1 MKKLQM
7 KKITFITGILL
18 LASCS
23 QKTVEPITKT
33 EIKVATSEEIAQG
46 KSLYAENCVKCH
58 KSFSPSEFTEK
69 QWRHEVPPMAKK
81 AKIDATKESLILAY
95 VLAGAKK

>member
-1 MKKLQM
+1 M
-7 KKITFITGILL
+7 TFIVSSIL

-23 QKTVEPITKT
+23 QKTVEPITTKEAKT
-33 EIKVATSEEIAQG
+33 ATTEEIAQG
-46 KSLYAENCVKCH
+46 RLLYTENCVKCH
-58 KSFSPSEFTEK
+58 KSFAPYEFTEK

>member
-1 MKKLQM
+1 M
-7 KKITFITGILL
+7 KKITFIAGLFV

-23 QKTVEPITKT
+23 QKTVEPVTTKET
-33 EIKVATSEEIAQG
+33 KVATAEEIAQG
-46 KSLYAENCVKCH
+46 KLLYAANCVQCH
-58 KSFSPSEFTEK
+58 KSFAPSEFTEK

>member
-1 MKKLQM
+1 MKKL
-7 KKITFITGILL
+7 TFITSLLL

-23 QKTVEPITKT
+23 QKTIEPVTKT
-33 EIKVATSEEIAQG
+33 DLKPATSEDIARG
-46 KSLYAENCVKCH
+46 KSLYAEHCIECH
-58 KSFSPSEFTEK
+58 KSFNPSDFSEK

-81 AKIDATKESLILAY
+81 AKIDATTESLILAY

>member
-1 MKKLQM
+1 M
-7 KKITFITGILL
+7 KKITFIAALFL

-23 QKTVEPITKT
+23 QKTVEPVTNKGT
-33 EIKVATSEEIAQG
+33 KVATAEEIAHG
-46 KSLYAENCVKCH
+46 KLLYSENCVQCH
-58 KSFSPSEFTEK
+58 KSFAPSEFTEK

>member
-1 MKKLQM
+1 M
-7 KKITFITGILL
+7 KKIIFITSLLL

-23 QKTVEPITKT
+23 QKTIEPVTKT
-33 EIKVATSEEIAQG
+33 EIKTVTSEDIARG
-46 KSLYAENCVKCH
+46 KSLYAENCIKCH
-58 KSFSPSEFTEK
+58 KSFNPSDFTEK

-81 AKIDATKESLILAY
+81 AKIDSEKENLILAY

>member
-1 MKKLQM
+1 MKKL
-7 KKITFITGILL
+7 TFITSLLL

-23 QKTVEPITKT
+23 QKTIEPVTKT
-33 EIKVATSEEIAQG
+33 EIKPAISEDIARG
-46 KSLYAENCVKCH
+46 KSLYTEHCIECH
-58 KSFSPSEFTEK
+58 KSFNPSDFTEK

-81 AKIDATKESLILAY
+81 AKIDSEKENLILAY

>member
-1 MKKLQM
+1 MKYLSLLA
-7 KKITFITGILL
+7 GILF

-23 QKTVEPITKT
+23 QKTTTPVSKVESKP
-33 EIKVATSEEIAQG
+33 VTSEEIAMG

-58 KSFSPSEFTEK
+58 KSFEPSEFTEK

-81 AKIDATKESLILAY
+81 AKIDSEKENLILAY

>member
-1 MKKLQM
+1 M
-7 KKITFITGILL
+7 F
-18 LASCS
+18 ASCS
-23 QKTVEPITKT
+23 QKTVEPVATT
-33 EIKVATSEEIAQG
+33 VTKVATAEEIAQG
-46 KSLYAENCVKCH
+46 KLLYAANCVQCH
-58 KSFSPSEFTEK
+58 KSFEPSEFTEK